1 MNHPIMRK
9 STRSPSLSLLA
20 LSLVLLAF
28 GLSVAHYR
36 ASSCPC
42 CGEKS
47 SGERDP
53 PGNAWKAHHR
63 LAIAYLCRKT
73 HSSYGHDSMS
83 NLERSL
89 ELLHQ
94 NVLTGPTQADVLVMH
109 EGEQSL
115 VHAGAADDTGG
126 RQCNFQDLF

>member
-1 MNHPIMRK
+1 MRK
-9 STRSPSLSLLA
+9 STRSPSLSWLA
-20 LSLVLLAF
+20 LSLVLLVF
-28 GLSVAHYR
+28 GISVAHYR

-42 CGEKS
+42 CREKS
-47 SGERDP
+47 SDERDP
-53 PGNAWKAHHR
+53 PGKVWKAHHR

-89 ELLHQ
+89 ELLHR

-115 VHAGAADDTGG
+115 GHAGAADDMGG
-126 RQCNFQDLF
+126 RHCNCHDSF